1 MALVNAFFPRES
13 PTRLLHL
20 WQMFEDLFMNLLRIW
35 SRCFSNCCFCVGSKG
50 ESVHKPFKSGLS
62 ILHSLP
68 GLLGISPV
76 GFQRQ
81 MFWGSSLWWR
91 SQGSGFLMWST
102 NPLLLQ
108 EKHWVGFLVRL
119 SLCLSYLSWC
129 GYFISFSREAV
140 HLVFRSFSEGNGPS
154 ICSCRFAV
162 SMGSSEFRILLRHYL
177 VELWT
182 YLPSSGPSWVQPLD
196 DAIK

>member
-1 MALVNAFFPRES
+1 MLVRWNKHPKMALVNAFFPRES

-20 WQMFEDLFMNLLRIW
+20 RQMFEDLFMNLLRIL

-81 MFWGSSLWWR
+81 MFWGSSLR
-91 SQGSGFLMWST
+91 SRSWGLEFLKWGTNLSFMRAEFYTVEISPNYGS
-102 NPLLLQ
+102 
-108 EKHWVGFLVRL
+108 VLV
-119 SLCLSYLSWC
+119 
-129 GYFISFSREAV
+129 SREVWGGQDHISA
-140 HLVFRSFSEGNGPS
+140 SPS
-154 ICSCRFAV
+154 GLNVALYPR
-162 SMGSSEFRILLRHYL
+162 L
-177 VELWT
+177 
-182 YLPSSGPSWVQPLD
+182 
-196 DAIK
+196 